1 MSVVRTGE
9 SAAVWQDWH
18 LLRTLSQLLHP
29 GPLQALSSVAV
40 LQGPVRRLPGQELAQ
55 TTTLCELGGPR
66 ELLTPGHQVEL
77 EG

>member
-1 MSVVRTGE
+1 MSVVSPGE
-9 SAAVWQDWH
+9 STAVWQDCD
-18 LLRTLSQLLHP
+18 LLRALSQLLHP
-29 GPLQALSSVAV
+29 VPLQALSSVAV
-40 LQGPVRRLPGQELAQ
+40 LKGPVRRLPGQELAQ